1 MIYSDKGYIG
11 CFEINDKDSGR
22 RQLEEYVRQLTNAGH
37 KRIVAP
43 INGDTWHT
51 YRLMSWS
58 ADEPAFPFEPQ
69 NPFWYN
75 DIYTEF
81 GFKPLKTYRSDKFN
95 IDVEP
100 LSSTNT
106 VFSFSGSDDLTLE
119 SAETSYMDMDLSFRN
134 YRAGDL
140 KLIYDI
146 SLYGFDANFLY
157 DDITFEAFNQL
168 YQPILPMIDKELVV
182 IAEVENTPVGF
193 MFSFAAGDRLILKTM
208 AVLPEYRSLG
218 IGAKMFHHILFAGQG
233 KGLQTAIAALIA
245 EGNHSHKIA
254 SKYGS
259 EKIREYTLYYL
270 DT

>member
-11 CFEINDKDSGR
+11 CFEMNDKDSGR
-22 RQLEEYVRQLTNAGH
+22 RQLEEYVKHLTNAGH

-58 ADEPAFPFEPQ
+58 GDEPAFPFEPY
-69 NPFWYN
+69 NPLWYN
-75 DIYTEF
+75 DIYAEF
-81 GFKPLKTYRSDKFN
+81 GFKPLKKYRSDKFSMEF
-95 IDVEP
+95 VEP
-100 LSSTNT
+100 PLCTDT
-106 VFSFSGSDDLTLE
+106 K
-119 SAETSYMDMDLSFRN
+119 LSFRD

-146 SLYGFDANFLY
+146 SLHGFDENFLY
-157 DDITFEAFNQL
+157 DDISFEAFSRL

-182 IAEVENTPVGF
+182 IAEVDDAPVGF

-208 AVLPEYRSLG
+208 AVLPEYRSMG
-218 IGAKMFHHILFAGQG
+218 IGAKMFHHILFAGQR
-233 KGLQTAIAALIA
+233 KSLRTAIAALIA
-245 EGNHSHKIA
+245 EGNNSYRIA

>member
-11 CFEINDKDSGR
+11 CFEMNDKDLGR
-22 RQLEEYVRQLTNAGH
+22 RQLEEYVKHLTNAGH

-58 ADEPAFPFEPQ
+58 GDEPAFPFEPF
-69 NPFWYN
+69 NPLWYN
-75 DIYTEF
+75 DIYAEF
-81 GFKPLKTYRSDKFN
+81 GFKPLKNYRSDKFSMEF
-95 IDVEP
+95 VEP
-100 LSSTNT
+100 PSRTDT
-106 VFSFSGSDDLTLE
+106 K
-119 SAETSYMDMDLSFRN
+119 LSFRD

-146 SLYGFDANFLY
+146 SLHGFDENFLY
-157 DDITFEAFNQL
+157 DDISFEAFSRL

-182 IAEVENTPVGF
+182 IAEVDDAPVGF

-208 AVLPEYRSLG
+208 AVLPEYRSMG
-218 IGAKMFHHILFAGQG
+218 IGAKMFHHILFAGQR
-233 KGLQTAIAALIA
+233 KSLRTAIAALIA
-245 EGNHSHKIA
+245 EGNNSYWIA

>member
-11 CFEINDKDSGR
+11 CFEMNDKDLGR
-22 RQLEEYVRQLTNAGH
+22 RQLEEYVKQLTNAGH
-37 KRIVAP
+37 KRIIAP

-51 YRLMSWS
+51 YRLMNWS
-58 ADEPAFPFEPQ
+58 GDEPAFPFEPH
-69 NPFWYN
+69 NPLWYN

-81 GFKPLKTYRSDKFN
+81 GFKPLKTYRSDKFS

-100 LSSTNT
+100 PLCTDT
-106 VFSFSGSDDLTLE
+106 E
-119 SAETSYMDMDLSFRN
+119 LSFRD
-134 YRAGDL
+134 YREGDL

-146 SLYGFDANFLY
+146 SLHGFDANFLY
-157 DDITFEAFNQL
+157 DNITFEEFSRL
-168 YQPILPMIDKELVV
+168 YQPVLPMIDKELVV
-182 IAEVENTPVGF
+182 IAEIDNAPVGF

-208 AVLPEYRSLG
+208 AVLPEYRSRG
-218 IGAKMFHHILFAGQG
+218 IGAKMFHHILFTGQR
-233 KGLQTAIAALIA
+233 KSLRTAIAALIA
-245 EGNHSHKIA
+245 EGNNSHKIA

>member
-11 CFEINDKDSGR
+11 CFEMNDKDLGR
-22 RQLEEYVRQLTNAGH
+22 RQLEEYVKHLTNAGH

-58 ADEPAFPFEPQ
+58 GDEPAFPFEPY
-69 NPFWYN
+69 NPLWYN
-75 DIYTEF
+75 DIYAEF
-81 GFKPLKTYRSDKFN
+81 GFKPLKNYRSDKFSMEF
-95 IDVEP
+95 VEP
-100 LSSTNT
+100 PSRTDT
-106 VFSFSGSDDLTLE
+106 K
-119 SAETSYMDMDLSFRN
+119 LSFRD

-146 SLYGFDANFLY
+146 SLHGFDENFLY
-157 DDITFEAFNQL
+157 DDISFEAFSRL

-182 IAEVENTPVGF
+182 IAEVDDAPVGF

-208 AVLPEYRSLG
+208 AVLPEYRSMG
-218 IGAKMFHHILFAGQG
+218 IGAKMFHHILFAGQR
-233 KGLQTAIAALIA
+233 KSLRTAIAALIA
-245 EGNHSHKIA
+245 EGNNSYRIA